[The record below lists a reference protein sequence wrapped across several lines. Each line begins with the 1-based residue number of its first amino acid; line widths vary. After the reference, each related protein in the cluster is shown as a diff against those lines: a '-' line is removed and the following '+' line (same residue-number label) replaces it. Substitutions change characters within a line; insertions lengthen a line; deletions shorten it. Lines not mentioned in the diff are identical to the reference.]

1 MPTST
6 RFDKET
12 EEVLKKAAGVL
23 GMTKSEIVR
32 NSVREY
38 CLKAIKE
45 KEKTPWEI
53 YEPVHSAGGSGHG
66 KRLLMQKEI
75 LGKKLEAKRKK
86 WSL

>member
-12 EEVLKKAAGVL
+12 EAVLKKAAGVL

-38 CLKAIKE
+38 CERVIKE
-45 KEKTPWEI
+45 KKKTPWEI
-53 YEPVHSAGGSGHG
+53 YEPIHAAGGSGHG
-66 KRLLMQKEI
+66 KRVSMRKEI
-75 LGKKLEAKRKK
+75 LKTKLETKRKK

>member
-12 EEVLKKAAGVL
+12 EEILKRAATVL
-23 GMTKSEIVR
+23 GITKSEIVR

-38 CLKAIKE
+38 CLKIIEE

-53 YEPVHSAGGSGHG
+53 YRTIHAPGGSGHG
-66 KRLLMQKEI
+66 KRVSMQRELFKE
-75 LGKKLEAKRKK
+75 KLEAKRGK

>member
-12 EEVLKKAAGVL
+12 EAVLKKAAGLL

-32 NSVREY
+32 NSVKEY
-38 CLKAIKE
+38 CEGIIRAKK
-45 KEKTPWEI
+45 KTPWDI
-53 YEPVHSAGGSGHG
+53 YERIHTAGGSGHG
-66 KRLLMQKEI
+66 KRVSRQKEI
-75 LGKKLEAKRKK
+75 LKTKLEIKRKK